1 MRRVILTIALLLLPM
16 LLLSAVYHLEPGERP
31 RSAIDRLSFKKVADM
46 KRIPQN
52 PAYYAKQ
59 LKPIPRSRQ
68 FAYDRDY
75 NRRYF
80 EPWKR
85 GYRIEEPREELLWM
99 IPFVEKRK
107 IYDGRKR
114 LIPPKVW
121 KWWIRNAQME
131 KLGSVGAR
139 AISVRHTNLRAFP
152 TDTPAYRDPWKN
164 TEGFPFDYL
173 QHSELHI
180 NVPLYL
186 SHYSRDGKWAF
197 VQAAHANGWVKVR
210 DIARVDERFIKAFK
224 TGRYFVT
231 IKDDLWLKKGKKR
244 ITLVKLSTLFPM
256 DRSGKWLLTASRGP
270 KGVALL
276 QRITPPSRK
285 LAAPKPLPFTPRN
298 VAKIARE
305 LYGEPYG
312 WGGKMM
318 TRDCSATTRDFFAVF
333 GIFLKRNSAKQAKE
347 GHAKWIKG
355 LPKAKKKAAIVKYA
369 KPFRSMLYVP
379 GHITLYLG
387 QYRGEPVVMH
397 TYWGIRLK
405 DWSKY
410 PLCRTI
416 ITTTEPGK
424 ELRNIRERSKLINTL
439 QKIITF

>member
-1 MRRVILTIALLLLPM
+1 MQRWIIIVVLPLLLN
-16 LLLSAVYHLEPGERP
+16 ATWYLEPGKRP
-31 RSAIDRLSFKKVADM
+31 RSAIDHLHFKNVADM

-59 LKPIPRSRQ
+59 LRPIPRTRQ
-68 FAYDRDY
+68 LSYDREY

-80 EPWKR
+80 APWKK
-85 GYRIEEPREELLWM
+85 GYRIDEPRDELLWM
-99 IPFVEKRK
+99 IPFVQKRK
-107 IYDGRKR
+107 IYDARSR
-114 LIPPKVW
+114 LIPKNTW
-121 KWWIRNAQME
+121 QRWIRNARME

-139 AISVRHTNLRAFP
+139 AISIRHTDMRAFP
-152 TDTPAYRDPWKN
+152 TDTPAYRNPWKN
-164 TEGFPFDYL
+164 TEGFPFDYF
-173 QHSELHI
+173 QHSELHV

-186 SHYSRDGKWAF
+186 SHYSADGKWAF

-210 DIARVDERFIKAFK
+210 DIALVNDRFIRAFK
-224 TGRYFVT
+224 TGRYMIT
-231 IKDDLWLKKGKKR
+231 IKDNLWLMSGKRHVSLIKM
-244 ITLVKLSTLFPM
+244 STIFPM
-256 DRSGKWLLTASRGP
+256 DRSGRWLLCASRGP
-270 KGVALL
+270 GGVALL
-276 QRITPPSRK
+276 QRFKPPSRK
-285 LAAPKPLPFTPRN
+285 IVALKPVPFTSRN

-347 GHAKWIKG
+347 GHAVSIKG
-355 LPKAKKKAAIVKYA
+355 LPKGKKKQAILRKA
-369 KPFRSMLYVP
+369 LPFRSMLYVP

-387 QYRGEPVVMH
+387 RFHNEPVVMH
-397 TYWGIRLK
+397 TYWGVRLK

-424 ELRNIRERSKLINTL
+424 ELPQIRERSKLINTL

>member
-1 MRRVILTIALLLLPM
+1 MRLGILLLLP
-16 LLLSAVYHLEPGERP
+16 LLLSAAWHLEPGKRP
-31 RSAIDRLSFKKVADM
+31 HSAIDRLPFKSVRDIKT
-46 KRIPQN
+46 IPQN
-52 PAYYAKQ
+52 PAYYARQ
-59 LKPIPRSRQ
+59 LRPMPRARQ
-68 FAYDRDY
+68 LSYDRRY

-85 GYRIEEPREELLWM
+85 DYRIDEPRNELLWM
-99 IPFVEKRK
+99 IPFVQKRT
-107 IYDGRKR
+107 IYDGRGRK
-114 LIPPKVW
+114 ISDKT
-121 KWWIRNAQME
+121 KAWWVRNARME

-139 AISVRHTNLRAFP
+139 AISVRHTDMRALP
-152 TDTPAYRDPWKN
+152 TDTPAYRNPWKS

-186 SHYSRDGKWAF
+186 SHYSADGKWAF

-210 DIARVDERFIKAFK
+210 DIALVNDRFVKAFK
-224 TGRYFVT
+224 TGRYFIT
-231 IKDDLWLKKGKKR
+231 IQDDLWLKDGKKR
-244 ITLVKLSTLFPM
+244 ISLIKLGTLFPL
-256 DRSGKWLLTASRGP
+256 DRSGRWLLAASRGP
-270 KGVALL
+270 KGIALL
-276 QRITPPSRK
+276 QRLQPPSRK
-285 LAAPKPLPFTPRN
+285 LAAPKPLPFTPKN
-298 VAKIARE
+298 VARIARE

-318 TRDCSATTRDFFAVF
+318 TRDCSSTTRDFFAPF
-333 GIFLKRNSAKQAKE
+333 GIFLKRNSAKQAQE
-347 GHAKWIKG
+347 GRKVRIKG
-355 LPKAKKKAAIVKYA
+355 LPKAKKKAAILKYA
-369 KPFRSMLYVP
+369 KPFRSLLYVP

-387 QYRGEPVVMH
+387 RYRGEPVIMH

-439 QKIITF
+439 QQINTF

>member
-1 MRRVILTIALLLLPM
+1 
-16 LLLSAVYHLEPGERP
+16 
-31 RSAIDRLSFKKVADM
+31 
-46 KRIPQN
+46 
-52 PAYYAKQ
+52 
-59 LKPIPRSRQ
+59 
-68 FAYDRDY
+68 
-75 NRRYF
+75 
-80 EPWKR
+80 
-85 GYRIEEPREELLWM
+85 M
-99 IPFVEKRK
+99 IPFVQKRK
-107 IYDGRKR
+107 IYDARKR
-114 LIPPKVW
+114 RIPKRVW
-121 KWWIRNAQME
+121 SSWVRNAQME

-173 QHSELHI
+173 QHSELHP

-186 SHYSRDGKWAF
+186 SHYSRDGKWAY
-197 VQAAHANGWVKVR
+197 VQAAHAGGWVHTR
-210 DIARVDERFIKAFK
+210 DIARVNDRFIKAFK
-224 TGRYFVT
+224 TGRYYIT
-231 IKDDLWLKKGKKR
+231 IRDDLWLMNGKKR
-244 ITLVKLSTLFPM
+244 VSLVKLSTIFPM
-256 DRSGKWLLTASRGP
+256 DRSGRWLLAASRGP

-276 QRITPPSRK
+276 QRFKPPSRNYVT
-285 LAAPKPLPFTPRN
+285 LKPLPFTPRN
-298 VAKIARE
+298 VARIAKE
-305 LYGEPYG
+305 FYGEPYG

-333 GIFLKRNSAKQAKE
+333 GIFLKRNSAKQAKA
-347 GHAKWIKG
+347 GRSTWIKG
-355 LPKAKKKAAIVKYA
+355 LPKAKKKATILRKAL
-369 KPFRSMLYVP
+369 PFRSMLYVP

-424 ELRNIRERSKLINTL
+424 ELRNIREKSKLINTL
-439 QKIITF
+439 QRIITF